1 MKDEI
6 LDFLLR
12 HNLLNNTQHGFL
24 PNKSCTTNLLQFME
38 KITDL
43 FDNSIPVDVIYLDF
57 SKAFDKVPHKRL
69 LAKMKSLGIKGRL
82 LTWTEAWLTNRKQRT
97 VLNGTCSNWS
107 SVISGVPQGSV
118 LGPLLFVIFIN
129 DIDNCTK
136 NISIMLKFADD
147 TKLGN
152 VATDQAD
159 VERLQKTIDELLVW
173 ADTWCMSFNTAKC
186 KVLHLGRNNEK
197 HVYNMNGIDLQAVET
212 ERDIGVLM
220 SSNLK
225 PSLQCTQAAN
235 RASAIL
241 TQISRAFMYR
251 DRRTFLNLYKQ
262 FVRCHLEFAVPAW
275 SPWLVQDIEVLEKVQ
290 RRAVNMVVGLNS
302 RTYEDKLSELK
313 LTSLSERRKKF
324 DLLQTYK
331 ILNGFDR
338 VSTDIWFKTVGENNN
353 RLTRITSYSKNLVAV
368 RSRTDIRKNFFS
380 NRVVNLWNSL
390 PIDIKDSRTIKIF
403 KNRLEQ
409 LKL

>member
-1 MKDEI
+1 
-6 LDFLLR
+6 
-12 HNLLNNTQHGFL
+12 
-24 PNKSCTTNLLQFME
+24 
-38 KITDL
+38 
-43 FDNSIPVDVIYLDF
+43 
-57 SKAFDKVPHKRL
+57 
-69 LAKMKSLGIKGRL
+69 
-82 LTWTEAWLTNRKQRT
+82 
-97 VLNGTCSNWS
+97 
-107 SVISGVPQGSV
+107 
-118 LGPLLFVIFIN
+118 
-129 DIDNCTK
+129 
-136 NISIMLKFADD
+136 
-147 TKLGN
+147 
-152 VATDQAD
+152 
-159 VERLQKTIDELLVW
+159 
-173 ADTWCMSFNTAKC
+173 
-186 KVLHLGRNNEK
+186 
-197 HVYNMNGIDLQAVET
+197 
-212 ERDIGVLM
+212 
-220 SSNLK
+220 
-225 PSLQCTQAAN
+225 
-235 RASAIL
+235 
-241 TQISRAFMYR
+241 MYR

-368 RSRTDIRKNFFS
+368 RSRTDISKNFFS